1 MVHGILLV
9 SRSRSL
15 SSLVAVLKSV
25 PLADPARLA
34 ALRRS
39 ALLDSPV
46 EAAFDRLT
54 RLATT
59 ILGVPVSLVSLV
71 DGERQFFKSAIG
83 LPEPWA
89 SQRET
94 PLSHSFCQHVVR
106 DAAPLVVADAR
117 LDPVLSSNLAISELG
132 VVAYAGIPIMTSDGY
147 ALGSFC
153 AIDSKPRAWTEHEIG
168 ILRELTALVVSE
180 IELRAALTRADELAA
195 RNREVQR
202 ALGESEARFRG
213 IYDGAGIG
221 ITITSPTGE
230 VIDCNAAY
238 EELTGY
244 TCSELTSRNY
254 ALYTHPDDA
263 IMQARYLRELVDGA
277 RSRVQIEKR
286 YRRKSGEEVWGR
298 LTATLARHED
308 GTPWFL
314 VGIVENITARR
325 RADEV
330 LRLLAEAGAVLSS
343 SLELDETMQRLA
355 TLSVPALGDA
365 CIVDVFESDGMT
377 RTASA
382 HVDPAREPRLRELR
396 ERFPLRRDALRGP
409 VAAAVASQRTQLVA
423 EVDETLLANVAED
436 PAHLALLQGMNLR
449 SALYVPL
456 VQGGDTIGTMTFAS
470 STHRYGDEDVPSVDA
485 LARRAVLSIENARL
499 YGEARQA
506 TRGRDEVLAVVSHDM
521 RNPLHTILLGTGAA
535 LEILPADSPVRKTL
549 DSVRRAALRGERLIR
564 DLLDVTRLESSRM
577 QLDREA
583 VAACDLLS
591 EASEGVAATA
601 REQGITLSVAADA
614 DGTVM
619 ADRHRALQVIDNL
632 LSNAVKFTG
641 RGGHVSIGARRV
653 DGDAQFWVADDGP
666 GIPHEQQQFMFRR
679 FWQSRRADRRGIGLG
694 LTIAKGIVDA
704 HGGRIWVESEPGK
717 GTTFWFTLPLAAEG
731 APVDS
736 RPFDGDRASSAS
748 PLRAAIRDS
757 GSVPEQR
764 A

>member
-1 MVHGILLV
+1 MTESIASH
-9 SRSRSL
+9 SRAL
-15 SSLVAVLKSV
+15 D
-25 PLADPARLA
+25 DPDRLA

-39 ALLDSPV
+39 ALLDTPA

-54 RLATT
+54 RLATE

-71 DGERQFFKSAIG
+71 DGDRQFFKSAVG

-89 SQRET
+89 SRRET

-106 DAAPLVVADAR
+106 GMAPLVVADAR
-117 LDPVLSSNLAISELG
+117 VDPVLSSNRAVSEIG
-132 VVAYAGIPIMTSDGY
+132 VVAYAGIPIVTSDGF

-180 IELRAALTRADELAA
+180 IELRAALRRAEELAEE
-195 RNREVQR
+195 NREVQR
-202 ALGESEARFRG
+202 ALGESEAKFRG

-221 ITITSPTGE
+221 ITITTPTGE
-230 VIDCNAAY
+230 IIDCNAAY

-244 TCSELTSRNY
+244 SCRELTSLNY
-254 ALYTHPDDA
+254 AAYTHPDDA
-263 IMQARYLRELVDGA
+263 IMQARFLRELVDGS

-286 YRRKSGEEVWGR
+286 YLRRNGEEVWGR

-308 GTPWFL
+308 GRPWFV

-343 SLELDETMQRLA
+343 SLELEETIQRLA
-355 TLSVPALGDA
+355 RLSVPALGDA
-365 CIVDVFESDGMT
+365 CLVDVFDPDGT
-377 RTASA
+377 THTASA
-382 HVDPAREPRLRELR
+382 HVDPAQEPRLRDLR
-396 ERFPLRRDALRGP
+396 ERFPLRRDDLRGP
-409 VAAAVASQRTQLVA
+409 VATAVASQRTQLV
-423 EVDETLLANVAED
+423 ELVDDAMLAQMARD
-436 PAHLALLQGMNLR
+436 PAHLALLTSMELR

-456 VQGGDTIGTMTFAS
+456 VQDGETIGTMIFAS
-470 STHRYGDEDVPSVDA
+470 KLHRYSDDDVPAVEA

-506 TRGRDEVLAVVSHDM
+506 TRGRDEVLAIVSHDM

-564 DLLDVTRLESSRM
+564 DLLDVTRLESNRM
-577 QLDREA
+577 QLEREPVA
-583 VAACDLLS
+583 VCDILTEAAES
-591 EASEGVAATA
+591 VAATA
-601 REQGITLSVAADA
+601 REQGVALTVAPDA
-614 DGTVM
+614 DGTVI

-632 LSNAVKFTG
+632 LSNAIKFTG
-641 RGGHVSIGARRV
+641 RGGHVNIGARRV
-653 DGDAQFWVADDGP
+653 EGEERFWVADDGP
-666 GIPHEQQQFMFRR
+666 GIPLEQQQFMFRR
-679 FWQSRRADRRGIGLG
+679 FWQQRRADRRGIGLG

-704 HGGRIWVESEPGK
+704 HGGRIWLESEAGK
-717 GTTFWFTLPLAAEG
+717 GTTFWFTLPLANDALSAQDERVQG
-731 APVDS
+731 SSRAP
-736 RPFDGDRASSAS
+736 
-748 PLRAAIRDS
+748 IRDTTS
-757 GSVPEQR
+757 PAEQR

>member
-1 MVHGILLV
+1 MTDETAPRARAL
-9 SRSRSL
+9 
-15 SSLVAVLKSV
+15 
-25 PLADPARLA
+25 DDTDRLA
-34 ALRRS
+34 ALRHS
-39 ALLDSPV
+39 ALLDTPV

-71 DGERQFFKSAIG
+71 DGDRQFFKSAIG

-89 SQRET
+89 SRRET

-106 DAAPLVVADAR
+106 DAMPLVVADAR
-117 LDPVLSSNLAISELG
+117 LDPLLSTNLAISELG

-168 ILRELTALVVSE
+168 ILGELTALVVSE
-180 IELRAALTRADELAA
+180 IELRAALGRAEELAA

-221 ITITSPTGE
+221 ITITTPTGE
-230 VIDCNAAY
+230 IIDCNAAY

-244 TCSELTSRNY
+244 SCSELTSLNY
-254 ALYTHPDDA
+254 SLYTHPDDA
-263 IMQARYLRELVDGA
+263 IMQARYLRELVDGI

-286 YRRKSGEEVWGR
+286 YRRKNGDEVWGR
-298 LTATLARHED
+298 LTATLARRED

-343 SLELDETMQRLA
+343 SLELDETIQRLA
-355 TLSVPALGDA
+355 RLSVPALGDA
-365 CIVDVFESDGMT
+365 CIVDVFEADGTT
-377 RTASA
+377 RTATA
-382 HVDPAREPRLRELR
+382 HVDPSQEPRLRDLR
-396 ERFPLRRDALRGP
+396 ERFPLRRDDLRGP
-409 VAAAVASQRTQLVA
+409 IADAVASQRTQLV
-423 EVDETLLANVAED
+423 ELVDEALLAKVAED
-436 PAHLALLQGMNLR
+436 PAHLALLTAVDLR
-449 SALYVPL
+449 SALCVPL
-456 VQGGDTIGTMTFAS
+456 VQSGDTIGTMIFSS
-470 STHRYGDEDVPSVDA
+470 STHRYSDVDIPSVEA
-485 LARRAVLSIENARL
+485 LARRAVLSIENALL

-564 DLLDVTRLESSRM
+564 DLLDVTRLESNRM
-577 QLDREA
+577 QLEREPVA
-583 VAACDLLS
+583 VRELLT

-601 REQGITLSVAADA
+601 REQAITLTVAADSE
-614 DGTVM
+614 DVVLI
-619 ADRHRALQVIDNL
+619 DRHRALQVIDNL

-641 RGGHVSIGARRV
+641 RGGHVNVGARLIAGEER
-653 DGDAQFWVADDGP
+653 FWVTDDGP
-666 GIPHEQQQFMFRR
+666 GIPREQQQFMFRR

-704 HGGRIWVESEPGK
+704 HGGRIWLESEPGK
-717 GTTFWFTLPLAAEG
+717 GTTFWFTLPLAEGGSAAESTRAG
-731 APVDS
+731 A
-736 RPFDGDRASSAS
+736 A
-748 PLRAAIRDS
+748 PLARGPRD
-757 GSVPEQR
+757 PDPAEQR